1 MFRFFIILISF
12 SCLGLVAFLP
22 GEPGNAD
29 RFPFLPETLRRVAKK
44 VWDRCCVSRRASL
57 CVRVNQSRTNQDQ
70 WHRLGFYSG
79 DATPFAEPRSGRT
92 PRRPPTHPSTH
103 QGARGPPA
111 PSHPLCF
118 LVTSQIARRHVE

>member
-29 RFPFLPETLRRVAKK
+29 RFPFLPETLRRVATK
-44 VWDRCCVSRRASL
+44 VWNRCCVSRRASL

-79 DATPFAEPRSGRT
+79 DATPFAESRSGR
-92 PRRPPTHPSTH
+92 
-103 QGARGPPA
+103 
-111 PSHPLCF
+111 
-118 LVTSQIARRHVE
+118 ARRRRASHLDDARCDAENVLAAGPSCLLLRSRL